1 MLEKLL
7 FLKPTNKKRTRRKE
21 EEVLKKTA
29 LCFGIFSL
37 SRRPPP
43 LPLSLNKKTREEEEE
58 GVLKPPLC
66 FHAYSSALWE
76 GSLIRLAGAAGPG
89 LHPGTCRTSSGLHQS
104 PAGRP
109 RETAFCLRS
118 RSPETRLRG
127 APTHSQRSAYPAKR
141 REKRLRF
148 YYITYYNLTI
158 ALYLLI
164 VANEPSFSPLIKNCV
179 TSPNCVSIISGM
191 KFVNAA
197 LQ

>member
-43 LPLSLNKKTREEEEE
+43 LPLSLNKKTREEEEEE

-141 REKRLRF
+141 REKRLSF
-148 YYITYYNLTI
+148 YYNLTI

-179 TSPNCVSIISGM
+179 SIISGM

>member
-141 REKRLRF
+141 REKRF

-179 TSPNCVSIISGM
+179 TSNCVSIISGM
-191 KFVNAA
+191 KFVNGA